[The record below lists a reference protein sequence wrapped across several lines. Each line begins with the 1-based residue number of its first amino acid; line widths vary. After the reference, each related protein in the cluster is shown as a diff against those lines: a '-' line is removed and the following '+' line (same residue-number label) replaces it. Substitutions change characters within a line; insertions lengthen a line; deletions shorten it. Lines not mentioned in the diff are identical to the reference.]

1 MNEKERLPRRLRIS
15 GWLVGSGVIIQAA
28 TLFSSRPLAFVVFVG
43 LGLTLVGAGA
53 LLFLWSVVRAS

>member
-1 MNEKERLPRRLRIS
+1 MNERERLPRRLRIS